1 MTLVT
6 KNKDIYERILNGDLN
21 FSEGEIQLEVLVEFF
36 AFATLKENNNVDSTI
51 NMFFE
56 ILFFISIIIIISNI

>member
-21 FSEGEIQLEVLVEFF
+21 FSEGEIQLEVLVELVALQQLKNLKNINYKALYFSIGFIIFNFYFF
-36 AFATLKENNNVDSTI
+36 YS
-51 NMFFE
+51 
-56 ILFFISIIIIISNI
+56 